1 VEPALSRP
9 DSGFANAR
17 VSNLRAAE
25 MAEYLDARLNM
36 ANYDETTFARSLLLV
51 SELHGMSHIARECGY
66 SSEVMRR
73 QLSGNRP
80 LYLDSVLGAMRA
92 LGIRLRIEVI

>member
-1 VEPALSRP
+1 M
-9 DSGFANAR
+9 SGPGGCFANAR

-51 SELHGMSHIARECGY
+51 SELHGMSHIARECGHGI
-66 SSEVMRR
+66 EVMRR

>member
-1 VEPALSRP
+1 M
-9 DSGFANAR
+9 SGPGGYFANAR

-51 SELHGMSHIARECGY
+51 SELHGMSHIARECGHGI
-66 SSEVMRR
+66 EVMRR